1 MNIEE
6 AVAKKEDLEHE
17 IVQRLNT
24 FMQET
29 GLTVESI
36 AVERRMLNVQ
46 GRNNERGMM
55 ERIILD
61 VRL

>member
-6 AVAKKEDLEHE
+6 AISKKEDIEHE
-17 IVQRLNT
+17 IAQKLNT

-29 GLTVESI
+29 GLGIGSI
-36 AVERRMLNVQ
+36 AVKTRMLKVH
-46 GRNNERGMM
+46 GRNDEIG
-55 ERIILD
+55 IILD

>member
-36 AVERRMLNVQ
+36 AVERRMLKVH
-46 GRNNERGMM
+46 GRNDERGMM